1 MHSDVNADSGLVAD
15 AAIAVSVQSPATRQ
29 APSVDVAPVVAVS
42 SSGTTPLA
50 SGVKASP
57 AVPQPA
63 IHNVI
68 AIGVSE
74 LEQKSDDETGDDHDE
89 VGDDGAGEDNDLD
102 TSAADHWHDGTD
114 AGAGSEDGW
123 GSAMQQPQEHDA
135 AVDVAHDGS
144 ETSQQCDEFAVSS
157 GSGGDG
163 GVTEAAVD
171 VSAVSESLDD
181 SLANVSSA
189 SDDTEQRSVHGN
201 GGDGNG
207 LASDDNDD
215 SKDDGGSGSDD
226 DNVTDSKLTGIDVTD
241 GTHDRHA
248 LWRAAAIARGNNRGG
263 GQDSDSDSGTA
274 SASGSGSA
282 SGSSSGSDGDSG
294 SGSDS
299 EGDGAVAAA
308 GKGRGLSSPSRHR
321 VAVKGRASRGQRT
334 SFADDSDDEALDDVN
349 ARAAAA
355 VSVTTAAPSSSTP
368 ATSQPA
374 VTSPSV
380 TSPLHQRPQVD
391 ELGTFDLLRAQRYQ
405 QSPQSRH
412 QPQSSEHDVAASD
425 DDDGGDHI
433 ADLDS
438 LVGDGAAAAVPPSV
452 GSASAALSQAVAA
465 TATSSTAT
473 PSTLDGEQPR
483 ALGVTTRVK
492 RPKYTRP
499 SKRVVDSE
507 DGADKDDA
515 SPVMRRI

>member
-1 MHSDVNADSGLVAD
+1 M
-15 AAIAVSVQSPATRQ
+15 
-29 APSVDVAPVVAVS
+29 
-42 SSGTTPLA
+42 
-50 SGVKASP
+50 
-57 AVPQPA
+57 
-63 IHNVI
+63 
-68 AIGVSE
+68 
-74 LEQKSDDETGDDHDE
+74 
-89 VGDDGAGEDNDLD
+89 
-102 TSAADHWHDGTD
+102 
-114 AGAGSEDGW
+114 
-123 GSAMQQPQEHDA
+123 
-135 AVDVAHDGS
+135 
-144 ETSQQCDEFAVSS
+144 
-157 GSGGDG
+157 
-163 GVTEAAVD
+163 
-171 VSAVSESLDD
+171 
-181 SLANVSSA
+181 
-189 SDDTEQRSVHGN
+189 
-201 GGDGNG
+201 
-207 LASDDNDD
+207 
-215 SKDDGGSGSDD
+215 
-226 DNVTDSKLTGIDVTD
+226 
-241 GTHDRHA
+241 
-248 LWRAAAIARGNNRGG
+248 
-263 GQDSDSDSGTA
+263 
-274 SASGSGSA
+274 
-282 SGSSSGSDGDSG
+282 
-294 SGSDS
+294 
-299 EGDGAVAAA
+299 
-308 GKGRGLSSPSRHR
+308 
-321 VAVKGRASRGQRT
+321 
-334 SFADDSDDEALDDVN
+334 N

-380 TSPLHQRPQVD
+380 PSPLHQRPQVD

-438 LVGDGAAAAVPPSV
+438 LVGDAVAAPLSV